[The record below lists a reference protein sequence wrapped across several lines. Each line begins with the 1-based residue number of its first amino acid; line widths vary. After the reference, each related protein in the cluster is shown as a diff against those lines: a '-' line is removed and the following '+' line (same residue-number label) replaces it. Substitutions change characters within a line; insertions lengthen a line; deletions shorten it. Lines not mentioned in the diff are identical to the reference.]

1 MKVNVKTNITLKID
15 RVLLRRAKVL
25 AAERDTSVS
34 ALVAEQ
40 LENAVRD
47 SESYEKA
54 KRSALA
60 RLKHG
65 YDLGY
70 KPPASRD
77 DLYER

>member
-1 MKVNVKTNITLKID
+1 MKTNIKTNITLKID
-15 RVLLRRAKVL
+15 RALLRRAKVL

-34 ALVAEQ
+34 A
-40 LENAVRD
+40 
-47 SESYEKA
+47 SESYAKA

-77 DLYER
+77 EFYEG

>member
-1 MKVNVKTNITLKID
+1 MKTNITLKID
-15 RVLLRRAKVL
+15 RALLRRAKVL

-40 LENAVRD
+40 LETVVRNT
-47 SESYEKA
+47 ESYERA
-54 KRSALA
+54 KRRALA
-60 RLKHG
+60 RLKQG

-77 DLYER
+77 EFYER